1 MLLEL
6 PGSRTKLI
14 PEFMQTESHLSEAAV
29 WANAL
34 AARLKVLQAS
44 FADDD
49 PATRRGFIVDEINRA
64 LKGCVP
70 EKRKALL
77 DALGEQFPSWQSAA
91 PSAPP
96 APAAEAPA
104 PEPETPEVLLKRLIE
119 SLPAL
124 SGAQREEFARQ
135 LKQAGLELPGGGGGG
150 GGAFEITPDMQ
161 KRLGPNG
168 TKPVS
173 VERAAKS
180 LAMQFDMVVTL
191 DQLVWTLWKQIAG
204 KSMVRKEADF
214 AKLFPDYLSGST
226 EVSSAQ
232 LQQSLE
238 RTRKLIAGLLGAIGR
253 AGAAYA
259 RDRAR
264 LFDPAAIEADAR
276 AEKKWNESL
285 EFACWR
291 KYVQLQKEY
300 GSEAT
305 VEKSIQEAMAKAAEN
320 LILGRV
326 GT

>member
-1 MLLEL
+1 MH
-6 PGSRTKLI
+6 
-14 PEFMQTESHLSEAAV
+14 TESHLSETAL
-29 WANAL
+29 WANGL
-34 AARLKVLQAS
+34 AARLKVLQANL
-44 FADDD
+44 ADDD
-49 PATRRGFIVDEINRA
+49 AATREGFIVDEINRA

-70 EKRKALL
+70 EKRKLLL
-77 DALGEQFPSWQSAA
+77 DALAEQFPSWQSSS
-91 PSAPP
+91 PVAPP
-96 APAAEAPA
+96 AAATPV
-104 PEPETPEVLLKRLIE
+104 PSEPETPETLLKRLIE
-119 SLPAL
+119 SVPGL
-124 SGAQREEFARQ
+124 SAGQREEFSRQ
-135 LKQAGLELPGGGGGG
+135 LKQAGLELAGGGGT
-150 GGAFEITPDMQ
+150 AFEIPPDLQ
-161 KRLGPNG
+161 KRLGLTAAKAANA
-168 TKPVS
+168 
-173 VERAAKS
+173 ERAAKS
-180 LAMQFDMVVTL
+180 LAMLFDMVVTL

-214 AKLFPDYLSGST
+214 GKLSADYLSGGA

-264 LFDPAAIEADAR
+264 LFDPGAIEADAR

>member
-1 MLLEL
+1 
-6 PGSRTKLI
+6 
-14 PEFMQTESHLSEAAV
+14 MQTESHLSENAL
-29 WANAL
+29 WAGAL
-34 AARLKVLQAS
+34 AARLKVLQANL
-44 FADDD
+44 ADDD
-49 PATRRGFIVDEINRA
+49 PATRKGFIIDEINNA

-77 DALGEQFPSWQSAA
+77 DALTEQFPSWDLPAAAAA
-91 PSAPP
+91 PAAPLAPP
-96 APAAEAPA
+96 AP
-104 PEPETPEVLLKRLIE
+104 EPLTPEALLKKFIE
-119 SLPAL
+119 WVPAL
-124 SGAQREEFARQ
+124 SAGQREDFARQ
-135 LKQAGLELPGGGGGG
+135 LKSAGLEIPGGGGG
-150 GGAFEITPDMQ
+150 GGAFEITPDLQ
-161 KRLGPNG
+161 KRLGHTAP
-168 TKPVS
+168 KPINA
-173 VERAAKS
+173 ERAAKS
-180 LAMQFDMVVTL
+180 MAMLFDMVLTL
-191 DQLVWTLWKQIAG
+191 DQLVWTLWKQIAT

-214 AKLFPDYLSGST
+214 GKLSGDYLSGSG

-253 AGAAYA
+253 AGASYA

-264 LFDPAAIEADAR
+264 LFDPGAIEADAR

>member
-1 MLLEL
+1 MH
-6 PGSRTKLI
+6 
-14 PEFMQTESHLSEAAV
+14 MESHLSETAL
-29 WANAL
+29 WANGL
-34 AARLKVLQAS
+34 AARLKVLQANL
-44 FADDD
+44 ADDD
-49 PATRRGFIVDEINRA
+49 AATREGFIVDEINRA

-70 EKRKALL
+70 EKRKLLL
-77 DALGEQFPSWQSAA
+77 DALAEQFPSWQSPSPVASPVAAA
-91 PSAPP
+91 PINSSS
-96 APAAEAPA
+96 
-104 PEPETPEVLLKRLIE
+104 EPETPETLLKRLIE
-119 SLPAL
+119 SVPGL
-124 SGAQREEFARQ
+124 SAGQREEFTRQ
-135 LKQAGLELPGGGGGG
+135 LKQAGLELAGGGGGG
-150 GGAFEITPDMQ
+150 TAFEIPPDLQ
-161 KRLGPNG
+161 KRLGLTGAKAANA
-168 TKPVS
+168 
-173 VERAAKS
+173 ERAAKS
-180 LAMQFDMVVTL
+180 LAMLFDMVVTL

-204 KSMVRKEADF
+204 KSVVRKEADF
-214 AKLFPDYLSGST
+214 GKLSADYLSGGA

-264 LFDPAAIEADAR
+264 LFDPGAIEADAR
-276 AEKKWNESL
+276 AEKNWNESL

>member
-1 MLLEL
+1 
-6 PGSRTKLI
+6 
-14 PEFMQTESHLSEAAV
+14 MQTESHLSENAL
-29 WANAL
+29 WAGAL
-34 AARLKVLQAS
+34 AARLKVLQANL
-44 FADDD
+44 ADDD
-49 PATRRGFIVDEINRA
+49 PATRKGFIIDEINNA

-77 DALGEQFPSWQSAA
+77 EALAEHFPSWDLTAA
-91 PSAPP
+91 AP
-96 APAAEAPA
+96 APAAPAAAPA
-104 PEPETPEVLLKRLIE
+104 PEPQTPEVILKKLIE

-124 SGAQREEFARQ
+124 SAPQREEFARQ
-135 LKQAGLELPGGGGGG
+135 LKSAGLEIPGGGGGG
-150 GGAFEITPDMQ
+150 TGPFEITPEFQ
-161 KRLGPNG
+161 KRLGWTAP
-168 TKPVS
+168 KPVNA
-173 VERAAKS
+173 ERAAKS
-180 LAMQFDMVVTL
+180 MALLFDMVLTL

-214 AKLFPDYLSGST
+214 GKLSGDYLAGST

-264 LFDPAAIEADAR
+264 LFDPGAIEADAR

>member
-1 MLLEL
+1 
-6 PGSRTKLI
+6 
-14 PEFMQTESHLSEAAV
+14 MQTESHLSEDAL
-29 WANAL
+29 WAGAL
-34 AARLKVLQAS
+34 AARLKVLQANL
-44 FADDD
+44 ADDD
-49 PATRRGFIVDEINRA
+49 PATRKGFIIDEINNA

-70 EKRKALL
+70 EKRQALL
-77 DALGEQFPSWQSAA
+77 DALTEQFPSWDL
-91 PSAPP
+91 P
-96 APAAEAPA
+96 APAAAPA
-104 PEPETPEVLLKRLIE
+104 PEPQTPEALLKQLIE

-124 SGAQREEFARQ
+124 SVPQREDFARQ
-135 LKQAGLELPGGGGGG
+135 LKSAGLEIPGGGGGG
-150 GGAFEITPDMQ
+150 GGAIELPADLQ
-161 KRLGPNG
+161 KRLGPG
-168 TKPVS
+168 AAKPVNA
-173 VERAAKS
+173 ERAAKS
-180 LAMQFDMVVTL
+180 LAMLFDMVLTL
-191 DQLVWTLWKQIAG
+191 DQLVWTLWKQIAT

-214 AKLFPDYLSGST
+214 GKLSGDYLSGSG

-253 AGAAYA
+253 AGASYA

-264 LFDPAAIEADAR
+264 LFDPGAIEADAR

>member
-1 MLLEL
+1 M
-6 PGSRTKLI
+6 
-14 PEFMQTESHLSEAAV
+14 ESHLSEASL
-29 WANAL
+29 WANGL
-34 AARLKVLQAS
+34 AARLKVLQANL
-44 FADDD
+44 ADDD
-49 PATRRGFIVDEINRA
+49 AATRRGFIVDEINRA
-64 LKGCVP
+64 LKGSVP
-70 EKRKALL
+70 EKRKVLLEAL
-77 DALGEQFPSWQSAA
+77 AEQFPSWQSPALSS
-91 PSAPP
+91 PSAPASGP
-96 APAAEAPA
+96 SLPAA
-104 PEPETPEVLLKRLIE
+104 EPETPETLLKRLIE
-119 SLPAL
+119 VLPGLPA
-124 SGAQREEFARQ
+124 GQREEFARQ
-135 LKQAGLELPGGGGGG
+135 LKQAGLELGGGNGA
-150 GGAFEITPDMQ
+150 AFEIPPDLQ

-168 TKPVS
+168 AKPVNP
-173 VERAAKS
+173 ERAAKS
-180 LAMQFDMVVTL
+180 LAMLFDMVVTL

-214 AKLFPDYLSGST
+214 GKLSADYFSGGA

-264 LFDPAAIEADAR
+264 LFDPGAIEADAR

-326 GT
+326 GN

>member
-1 MLLEL
+1 MH
-6 PGSRTKLI
+6 
-14 PEFMQTESHLSEAAV
+14 TESHLSETAL
-29 WANAL
+29 WANGL
-34 AARLKVLQAS
+34 AARLKVLQANL
-44 FADDD
+44 ADDD
-49 PATRRGFIVDEINRA
+49 AATREGFIVDEINRA

-70 EKRKALL
+70 EKRKILL
-77 DALGEQFPSWQSAA
+77 DALAEQFPSWQSSS
-91 PSAPP
+91 PVAPP
-96 APAAEAPA
+96 AVAAPV
-104 PEPETPEVLLKRLIE
+104 PSEPETPETLLKRLIE
-119 SLPAL
+119 SVPNL
-124 SGAQREEFARQ
+124 SAGQREEFTRQ
-135 LKQAGLELPGGGGGG
+135 LKQAGLELAGGGGGT
-150 GGAFEITPDMQ
+150 AFEIPPDLQ
-161 KRLGPNG
+161 KRLGLTAAKAANA
-168 TKPVS
+168 
-173 VERAAKS
+173 ERAAKS
-180 LAMQFDMVVTL
+180 LAMLFDMVVTL

-214 AKLFPDYLSGST
+214 GKLSADYLSGGT

-264 LFDPAAIEADAR
+264 LFDPGAIEADAR

>member
-1 MLLEL
+1 MH
-6 PGSRTKLI
+6 
-14 PEFMQTESHLSEAAV
+14 TESHLSETAL
-29 WANAL
+29 WANGL
-34 AARLKVLQAS
+34 AARLKVLQANL
-44 FADDD
+44 ADDD
-49 PATRRGFIVDEINRA
+49 AATREGFIVDEINRA

-70 EKRKALL
+70 EKRKLLL
-77 DALGEQFPSWQSAA
+77 DALAEQFPSWQSSS
-91 PSAPP
+91 PVAPP
-96 APAAEAPA
+96 AAATPV
-104 PEPETPEVLLKRLIE
+104 PSEPETPETLLKRLIE
-119 SLPAL
+119 SVPGL
-124 SGAQREEFARQ
+124 SAGQREEFTRQ
-135 LKQAGLELPGGGGGG
+135 LKQAGLELAGGGGGT
-150 GGAFEITPDMQ
+150 AFEIPPDLQ
-161 KRLGPNG
+161 KRLGLTAAKAANA
-168 TKPVS
+168 
-173 VERAAKS
+173 ERAAKS
-180 LAMQFDMVVTL
+180 LAMLFDMVVTL

-214 AKLFPDYLSGST
+214 GKLSADYLSGGT

-264 LFDPAAIEADAR
+264 LFDPGAIEADAR

>member
-1 MLLEL
+1 
-6 PGSRTKLI
+6 
-14 PEFMQTESHLSEAAV
+14 MQTESHLSETAL
-29 WANAL
+29 WANGL
-34 AARLKVLQAS
+34 AARLKVLQANL
-44 FADDD
+44 ADDD
-49 PATRRGFIVDEINRA
+49 AATREGFIVDEINRA

-70 EKRKALL
+70 EKRKLLL
-77 DALGEQFPSWQSAA
+77 DALAEQFPSWQSTSAPVALPAVAA
-91 PSAPP
+91 PNP
-96 APAAEAPA
+96 APS
-104 PEPETPEVLLKRLIE
+104 EPETPETLLKGLIE
-119 SLPAL
+119 SLPGL
-124 SGAQREEFARQ
+124 SAGQREEFARQ
-135 LKQAGLELPGGGGGG
+135 LKQAGLELAGGNGT
-150 GGAFEITPDMQ
+150 AFEIPPDLQ
-161 KRLGPNG
+161 KRLGLNG
-168 TKPVS
+168 AKPAS
-173 VERAAKS
+173 AERAAKS
-180 LAMQFDMVVTL
+180 LAMLFDMVVTL

-214 AKLFPDYLSGST
+214 GKLSADYLSGGA

-264 LFDPAAIEADAR
+264 LFDPGAIEADAR

>member
-1 MLLEL
+1 
-6 PGSRTKLI
+6 
-14 PEFMQTESHLSEAAV
+14 MQTESHLSENAL
-29 WANAL
+29 WAGAL
-34 AARLKVLQAS
+34 AARLKVLQANL
-44 FADDD
+44 ADDD
-49 PATRRGFIVDEINRA
+49 PATRKGFIVDEINNA

-70 EKRKALL
+70 EKRRALL
-77 DALGEQFPSWQSAA
+77 DALTEQFPSWDLPVAA
-91 PSAPP
+91 
-96 APAAEAPA
+96 APAAPAAQPA
-104 PEPETPEVLLKRLIE
+104 PEPQTPEVLLKKLIE

-124 SGAQREEFARQ
+124 PAAQREDFARQ
-135 LKQAGLELPGGGGGG
+135 LKSAGLELPSGG
-150 GGAFEITPDMQ
+150 GGAFEITPDLQ
-161 KRLGPNG
+161 KRLGYTAP
-168 TKPVS
+168 KPINA
-173 VERAAKS
+173 ERAAKS
-180 LAMQFDMVVTL
+180 MAMLFDMVLTL

-214 AKLFPDYLSGST
+214 GKLSGDYLSGSA

-264 LFDPAAIEADAR
+264 LFDPGAIEADAR

-300 GSEAT
+300 GAEAT

>member
-1 MLLEL
+1 
-6 PGSRTKLI
+6 
-14 PEFMQTESHLSEAAV
+14 MQTESHLSENAL
-29 WANAL
+29 WAGAL
-34 AARLKVLQAS
+34 AARLKVLQANL
-44 FADDD
+44 ADDD
-49 PATRRGFIVDEINRA
+49 PATRKGFIVDEINNA

-70 EKRKALL
+70 EKRRALL
-77 DALGEQFPSWQSAA
+77 DALTEQFPSWDLPVAA
-91 PSAPP
+91 
-96 APAAEAPA
+96 APAAPA
-104 PEPETPEVLLKRLIE
+104 AQPEPEPQTPEMLLKKLIE

-124 SGAQREEFARQ
+124 PAAQREDFARQ
-135 LKQAGLELPGGGGGG
+135 LKSAGLELPGGGG
-150 GGAFEITPDMQ
+150 GGAFEITPDLQ
-161 KRLGPNG
+161 KRLGYTAP
-168 TKPVS
+168 KPINA
-173 VERAAKS
+173 ERAAKS
-180 LAMQFDMVVTL
+180 MAMLFDMVLTL

-214 AKLFPDYLSGST
+214 GKLSGDYLSGSA

-264 LFDPAAIEADAR
+264 LFDPGAIEADAR

-300 GSEAT
+300 GAEAT

>member
-1 MLLEL
+1 
-6 PGSRTKLI
+6 
-14 PEFMQTESHLSEAAV
+14 
-29 WANAL
+29 
-34 AARLKVLQAS
+34 
-44 FADDD
+44 
-49 PATRRGFIVDEINRA
+49 
-64 LKGCVP
+64 VP
-70 EKRKALL
+70 EKRKLLL
-77 DALGEQFPSWQSAA
+77 DALAEQFPSWQSSSSAA
-91 PSAPP
+91 PTAAAAP
-96 APAAEAPA
+96 APAPS
-104 PEPETPEVLLKRLIE
+104 EPETPDVLLKRLIE
-119 SLPAL
+119 SLPGL
-124 SGAQREEFARQ
+124 SAGQREEFARQ
-135 LKQAGLELPGGGGGG
+135 LKQAGLELPGGGGGA
-150 GGAFEITPDMQ
+150 AFEMPPDLQ
-161 KRLGPNG
+161 KRLGLTGAKAANA
-168 TKPVS
+168 
-173 VERAAKS
+173 ERAAKS
-180 LAMQFDMVVTL
+180 LAMLFDMVVTL

-214 AKLFPDYLSGST
+214 GKLSADYLTGSA

-264 LFDPAAIEADAR
+264 LFDPGAIEADAR

>member
-1 MLLEL
+1 MH
-6 PGSRTKLI
+6 
-14 PEFMQTESHLSEAAV
+14 MESHLSETAL
-29 WANAL
+29 WANGL
-34 AARLKVLQAS
+34 AARLKVLQANL
-44 FADDD
+44 ADDD
-49 PATRRGFIVDEINRA
+49 AATREGFIVDEINRA
-64 LKGCVP
+64 LKGSVP
-70 EKRKALL
+70 EKRKLLL
-77 DALGEQFPSWQSAA
+77 DALAEQFPSWQST
-91 PSAPP
+91 P
-96 APAAEAPA
+96 APAPLPVVVAPV
-104 PEPETPEVLLKRLIE
+104 PSEPETPETLLKRLIE
-119 SLPAL
+119 SVPNL
-124 SGAQREEFARQ
+124 SAGQREEFTRQ
-135 LKQAGLELPGGGGGG
+135 LKQAGLELAGGGGGT
-150 GGAFEITPDMQ
+150 AFEIPPDLQ
-161 KRLGPNG
+161 KRLGLNG
-168 TKPVS
+168 AKAANA
-173 VERAAKS
+173 ERAVKS
-180 LAMQFDMVVTL
+180 LAMLFDMVVTL

-214 AKLFPDYLSGST
+214 GKLSADYLSGGT

-264 LFDPAAIEADAR
+264 LFDPGAIEADAR

>member
-1 MLLEL
+1 
-6 PGSRTKLI
+6 
-14 PEFMQTESHLSEAAV
+14 MQTESHLSENAL
-29 WANAL
+29 WAGAL
-34 AARLKVLQAS
+34 AARLKVLQANL
-44 FADDD
+44 ADDD
-49 PATRRGFIVDEINRA
+49 PATRKGFIIDEINNA

-77 DALGEQFPSWQSAA
+77 DALTEHFPSWQL
-91 PSAPP
+91 P
-96 APAAEAPA
+96 APAAQPA
-104 PEPETPEVLLKRLIE
+104 PEPQTPDVLLKKLIE

-124 SGAQREEFARQ
+124 SAPQREDFARQ
-135 LKQAGLELPGGGGGG
+135 LKSAGLEIPGGGGGG
-150 GGAFEITPDMQ
+150 AIELPPDLQ
-161 KRLGPNG
+161 KRLGP
-168 TKPVS
+168 TAAKPVNA
-173 VERAAKS
+173 ERAAKS
-180 LAMQFDMVVTL
+180 MALLFDMVLTL
-191 DQLVWTLWKQIAG
+191 DQLVWTLWKQIAT

-214 AKLFPDYLSGST
+214 GKLSGDYLSGSG

-253 AGAAYA
+253 AGASYA

-264 LFDPAAIEADAR
+264 LFDPGAIEADAR